1 MKQQRRG
8 KPKKRSTRYV
18 EKQGVLKTIIKNA
31 YDVHN
36 IDIYEEALT
45 ELGRGGKRG

>member
-1 MKQQRRG
+1 MINEE
-8 KPKKRSTRYV
+8 

-36 IDIYEEALT
+36 IDIYEKALA
-45 ELGRGGKRG
+45 ELG